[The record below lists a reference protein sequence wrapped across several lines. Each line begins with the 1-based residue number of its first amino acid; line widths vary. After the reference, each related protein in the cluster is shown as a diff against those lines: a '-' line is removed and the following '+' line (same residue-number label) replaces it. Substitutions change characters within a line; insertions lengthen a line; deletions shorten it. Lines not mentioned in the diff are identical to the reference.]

1 MQLKYRGVT
10 YEYNPPTVEAT
21 EEVAIGK
28 YRGLDWRFRNLKA
41 APVIMP
47 THNLKYRGVAYST
60 GPVAS
65 SETASNETASS
76 ETANTVKPKVTV
88 SELARYRMA
97 SQSRAIEQREQSML
111 NRLAAQVGVD
121 TSEWKFSNHIQGKIH
136 PSFRLNYERT
146 GPAFS

>member
-21 EEVAIGK
+21 EGAATGK

-41 APVIMP
+41 APVMMP

-65 SETASNETASS
+65 SETASS
-76 ETANTVKPKVTV
+76 ETANAVKPKVPV

-121 TSEWKFSNHIQGKIH
+121 TNKWKFSNHIQGKIH
-136 PSFRLNYERT
+136 PSFRSHYERT
-146 GPAFS
+146 AAAFS

>member
-1 MQLKYRGVT
+1 MQLKYRGAT
-10 YEYNPPTVEAT
+10 YEYNPPAVEAT
-21 EEVAIGK
+21 EGAAIGK

-41 APVIMP
+41 APVMMP

-60 GPVAS
+60 DSRSSS
-65 SETASNETASS
+65 SETAKTGKS
-76 ETANTVKPKVTV
+76 TVPV
-88 SELARYRMA
+88 SELARYRMV

-121 TSEWKFSNHIQGKIH
+121 TSKWKFSNHIQGKIH

-146 GPAFS
+146 GAAFS

>member
-1 MQLKYRGVT
+1 MEAKAMQLKYRGVT
-10 YEYNPPTVEAT
+10 YEYNPPAVEVTEGTAT
-21 EEVAIGK
+21 GK

-41 APVIMP
+41 APVLMP

-65 SETASNETASS
+65 SETANTAKP
-76 ETANTVKPKVTV
+76 TVPV
-88 SELARYRMA
+88 SELARYRMV
-97 SQSRAIEQREQSML
+97 SQGQAIKQREQSML

-121 TSEWKFSNHIQGKIH
+121 TNKWKFSNHIQGKIH

-146 GPAFS
+146 RAAFS

>member
-10 YEYNPPTVEAT
+10 YEYNPPAVEAS
-21 EEVAIGK
+21 EKAAVGK
-28 YRGLDWRFRNLKA
+28 YRGLDCQFRNLT
-41 APVIMP
+41 APSVVAP
-47 THNLKYRGVAYST
+47 THNLKYRGLAYST

-65 SETASNETASS
+65 SETASNETAQ
-76 ETANTVKPKVTV
+76 TAKPKVPV

-121 TSEWKFSNHIQGKIH
+121 TSKWKFSNHIQGKIH
-136 PSFRLNYERT
+136 PSFRLSYVRT
-146 GPAFS
+146 GAAFS

>member
-21 EEVAIGK
+21 VGAATGK

-41 APVIMP
+41 APVMMP

-65 SETASNETASS
+65 NETASS
-76 ETANTVKPKVTV
+76 EAANTVKPKVPV
-88 SELARYRMA
+88 SELARYRMV
-97 SQSRAIEQREQSML
+97 SQTRAIEQREQSML

-121 TSEWKFSNHIQGKIH
+121 TSQWKFSNHIQGKIH
-136 PSFRLNYERT
+136 PSFRLSYVRT
-146 GPAFS
+146 GAAFS

>member
-10 YEYNPPTVEAT
+10 YEYNPPAIEAT
-21 EEVAIGK
+21 VGTATGK

-41 APVIMP
+41 PAVLMP
-47 THNLKYRGVAYST
+47 THNLTYRGVAYST

-65 SETASNETASS
+65 SETASNETAQ
-76 ETANTVKPKVTV
+76 TAKPKVTV

-121 TSEWKFSNHIQGKIH
+121 TNKWKFSNRIQGKIH
-136 PSFRLNYERT
+136 PSFRLNYQRT
-146 GPAFS
+146 GAAFS